1 MPPKDLQHLG
11 QQREVDLVVDLARPD
26 ALAHLPPHG
35 ADAAGLFVD
44 DDRIIELEIKLTHQD
59 RLLEALNDVG
69 IEQANQIDELRRAV
83 AGLEKGGGGA
93 ALPIGPA
100 AEKPP
105 HY

>member
-1 MPPKDLQHLG
+1 M
-11 QQREVDLVVDLARPD
+11 A
-26 ALAHLPPHG
+26 
-35 ADAAGLFVD
+35 D

-59 RLLEALNDVG
+59 RLLEALNDVVV
-69 IEQANQIDELRRAV
+69 EQANQIDELRRAV

-100 AEKPP
+100 DEKPP